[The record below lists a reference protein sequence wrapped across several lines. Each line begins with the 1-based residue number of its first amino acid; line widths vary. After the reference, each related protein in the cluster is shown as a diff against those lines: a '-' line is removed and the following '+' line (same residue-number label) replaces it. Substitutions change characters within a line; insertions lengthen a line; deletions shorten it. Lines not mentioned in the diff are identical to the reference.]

1 MSDRKQH
8 WEKVYNEKSPLE
20 VSWYQKEPAL
30 SLKLIDHCQPAK
42 SRAVIDVGGGAS
54 VLVDKLLEQGFEQ
67 LAVLD
72 ISSKALEVA
81 KRRLGKKADTVEWF
95 ASDITEFVAPHPFA
109 LWHDR
114 AVFHFLTEAA
124 DRQKYVSSLKAAL
137 PTGAYLILAAFALDG
152 PTMCSGLNIVQYD
165 AAKLSREL
173 GDEFE
178 LVEEDSE
185 THLTPSGGQQRFGYF
200 RFVRK

>member
-1 MSDRKQH
+1 MSDRKDH
-8 WEKVYNEKSPLE
+8 WENIYSEKSPLK

-30 SLKLIDHCQPAK
+30 SLQLIQHCQLEK
-42 SRAVIDVGGGAS
+42 SQAIIDVGGGAS
-54 VLVDKLLEQGFEQ
+54 LLVDHLLQQ
-67 LAVLD
+67 AYANLAVLD
-72 ISSKALEVA
+72 ISAKALDVA
-81 KRRLGKKADTVEWF
+81 KQRLGAKADIIEWY

-124 DRQKYVSSLKAAL
+124 DRQKYITSLKAAL
-137 PTGAYLILAAFALDG
+137 PTGGFLILAAFGIGG

-165 AAKLSREL
+165 AVKITQEL
-173 GDEFE
+173 GNDFG
-178 LVEEDSE
+178 LIEEGSE
-185 THLTPSGGQQRFGYF
+185 THLTPSGAEQLFGCF

>member
-8 WEKVYNEKSPLE
+8 WEKIYSEKSPLE

-42 SRAVIDVGGGAS
+42 TQAIIDVGGGAS
-54 VLVDKLLEQGFEQ
+54 VLVDKLLEQGYEH

-72 ISSKALEVA
+72 ISAAALDVA
-81 KRRLGKKADTVEWF
+81 KQRLDKQADSVEWF

-114 AVFHFLTEAA
+114 AVFHFLTEAS
-124 DRQKYVSSLKAAL
+124 DQQKYISALKTAL
-137 PTGAYLILAAFALDG
+137 PPGGHLILAAFAIGG

-165 AAKLSREL
+165 AAKLSQAL
-173 GDEFE
+173 GDAFEFIE
-178 LVEEDSE
+178 QDGE
-185 THLTPSGGQQRFGYF
+185 THLTPAGGEQLFSYF
-200 RFVRK
+200 RFERK